1 MLRGCPRPPPAS
13 PPDAADC
20 LTCLSALLVLLLL
33 LLLVL
38 LVLLILIIGG
48 GSYCVLLWTNEFGRL
63 FLNLAGRGASGVS
76 FVFCV
81 LCFVV
86 YVLGFWPIYSI
97 YVSMMDKFAKTGSG
111 QKKHIREA
119 LKQKDNAHYR
129 FLAVVIRGRRAL
141 QRCTYGALS
150 CSRPPC
156 DTRRWAW

>member
-81 LCFVV
+81 LWFTFWGFGPFTV
-86 YVLGFWPIYSI
+86 Y
-97 YVSMMDKFAKTGSG
+97 M
-111 QKKHIREA
+111 
-119 LKQKDNAHYR
+119 
-129 FLAVVIRGRRAL
+129 
-141 QRCTYGALS
+141 
-150 CSRPPC
+150 
-156 DTRRWAW
+156 

>member
-63 FLNLAGRGASGVS
+63 FLNLAGRGASGVRKQI
-76 FVFCV
+76 VFLC
-81 LCFVV
+81 LCFVFWAH
-86 YVLGFWPIYSI
+86 VLY
-97 YVSMMDKFAKTGSG
+97 M
-111 QKKHIREA
+111 
-119 LKQKDNAHYR
+119 
-129 FLAVVIRGRRAL
+129 
-141 QRCTYGALS
+141 
-150 CSRPPC
+150 
-156 DTRRWAW
+156 